1 VLYSEDR
8 SAGIETHEGPGA
20 YRDAIEFLKGQPP
33 VPSLKWSS
41 AMQRAAKDHI
51 EDIGPKG

>member
-20 YRDAIEFLKGQPP
+20 YRDAIEFLKGQQP